1 MWTMRAMGS
10 PRSFRCSVP
19 ASRRVSSVAVGGRLG
34 AQPSLLALDV
44 ERAYDFAPAGHFTGH
59 IAGESRGVRV
69 ERLGGIV
76 FGELAHLRFFE
87 KRARLAIDAGR
98 DIGRKL
104 LRARQ
109 AEP

>member
-1 MWTMRAMGS
+1 MTAPTAIRRHDVESPIPLAPPPYRHFKMRHY
-10 PRSFRCSVP
+10 R
-19 ASRRVSSVAVGGRLG
+19 
-34 AQPSLLALDV
+34 QPSLLALDV
-44 ERAYDFAPAGHFTGH
+44 ERAYDFPPAGHFTGH
-59 IAGESRGVRV
+59 IAGESHRVRV

-87 KRARLAIDAGR
+87 KRTRLAIDAGR
-98 DIGRKL
+98 DVGRKL